1 MTPTIQ
7 AYLLRYGDDGEFC
20 ADPMTIE
27 GQMVVDERYGVVL
40 EILLPPSVNQHGER
54 VVQGHAELQSRSEW
68 LRCRDAC

>member
-7 AYLLRYGDDGEFC
+7 AYLLQYEDDGEFC

-27 GQMVVDERYGVVL
+27 GRIAVDERYGVVL

-54 VVQGHAELQSRSEW
+54 VVQIPVQQLRRS
-68 LRCRDAC
+68 LRCLT